1 MLPAALGRPWDD
13 GMRWRVALALAAG
26 IITLRALV
34 FVLFEQSYF
43 DADQAVF
50 GLMALHLSEAR
61 AFPLYMYGQGYML
74 AVSVWLA
81 APFVLAL
88 GPTVAALKLP
98 LLGLN
103 LVAAGLLLRGLV
115 RDSRLSPWLALLAS
129 LPFVLA
135 PVVPTSRLLEHQ
147 GGVIE
152 PFVWI
157 LLLWVLRSRP
167 LLLGLVAGLG
177 YENREFTAY
186 GLVALAFVA
195 VLEGRFRQ
203 PAWWRGLALTAV
215 GFAVVVLLV
224 AALQPLS
231 TYNSDSA
238 PQISFRRSEGPVAR
252 ARAAAE
258 TFLPTLAGGP
268 ASARRFAIAAVSPL
282 GHLWAPALLL
292 ALSGAGLA
300 GGLIGLR
307 RGDRSRGVFP
317 SSWP

>member
-1 MLPAALGRPWDD
+1 MPFENAPRREGDPPRLVGNAQRARDVLGWEPKRPGPRGDRPLGLGVAEGPPRRVRAPRRMKALPAALGRPWDD

-195 VLEGRFRQ
+195 VLEGR
-203 PAWWRGLALTAV
+203 
-215 GFAVVVLLV
+215 
-224 AALQPLS
+224 
-231 TYNSDSA
+231 
-238 PQISFRRSEGPVAR
+238 
-252 ARAAAE
+252 
-258 TFLPTLAGGP
+258 
-268 ASARRFAIAAVSPL
+268 
-282 GHLWAPALLL
+282 
-292 ALSGAGLA
+292 
-300 GGLIGLR
+300 LR
-307 RGDRSRGVFP
+307 HA
-317 SSWP
+317 